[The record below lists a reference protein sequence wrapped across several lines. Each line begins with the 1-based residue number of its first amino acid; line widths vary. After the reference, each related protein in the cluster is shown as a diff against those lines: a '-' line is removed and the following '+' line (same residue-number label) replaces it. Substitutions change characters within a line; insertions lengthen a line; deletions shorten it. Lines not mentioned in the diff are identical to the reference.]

1 MVDNNKEVED
11 FNRALQSD
19 IIELEP
25 NTDEEKQ
32 LVEELMSALSQYKI
46 MPMPNNALTSLCV
59 LLIGKVRGKGI
70 VKRNKNE
77 SKNVANQPN
86 GDHLNQKDININI
99 ERLIMGDIFENINN
113 STIINKSLVEN
124 SFNKISE
131 QYGQQTGEALLKIAE
146 FIHNSNDPAA
156 GTLFDEFNEELRKP
170 TSDRSRLKKIW
181 SGIEKVLP
189 SIATISNAV
198 MAIAPLMG

>member
-11 FNRALQSD
+11 FNRELESG

-59 LLIGKVRGKGI
+59 LLIGKVRGKG
-70 VKRNKNE
+70 VAKRNKN
-77 SKNVANQPN
+77 KFINVANQPN
-86 GDHLNQKDININI
+86 GNHLNQKDVNIII
-99 ERLIMGDIFENINN
+99 EKFIMGDTFENISN

-124 SFNKISE
+124 SYNKISE

-146 FIHNSNDPAA
+146 FIHSSNDPAA
-156 GTLFDEFNEELRKP
+156 GTLFDKFNEELRKP
-170 TSDRSRLKKIW
+170 TPDKSLLKRIW
-181 SGIEKVLP
+181 SGIERVLP
-189 SIATISNAV
+189 YISTISNAV
-198 MAIAPLMG
+198 IAIAPLMG